1 MDAGKGEQE
10 CCSAYVAG
18 VQKEAVQALRCGL
31 GTVIPY
37 KISVCR
43 VAPLNP
49 EYDQIAYAVKGGDA
63 STYSASMQCRLR
75 HYTLKKTGRG
85 GRLDLLTRTGL
96 PTSWSAYFLSSST
109 SMLAVLTWI

>member
-1 MDAGKGEQE
+1 
-10 CCSAYVAG
+10 
-18 VQKEAVQALRCGL
+18 
-31 GTVIPY
+31 
-37 KISVCR
+37 VCR

-49 EYDQIAYAVKGGDA
+49 EYDEIAYAVREDDA
-63 STYSASMQCRLR
+63 SSYSTSMQCRLR

-85 GRLDLLTRTGL
+85 GHLDLLTRTDS